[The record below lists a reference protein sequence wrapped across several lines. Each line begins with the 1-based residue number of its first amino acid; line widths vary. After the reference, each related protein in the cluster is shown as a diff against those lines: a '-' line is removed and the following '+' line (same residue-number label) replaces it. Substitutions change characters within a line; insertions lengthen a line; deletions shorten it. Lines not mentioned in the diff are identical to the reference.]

1 ISPWPSTPKPKRP
14 ASPTWAC
21 ARLRLTRTLIS
32 ETTALLDNLLADRFD
47 AGPQEA
53 DRARPPQPDLTDD
66 EIQAEVDIVPA
77 RRFFKLTPLAP
88 VFVYHDYN
96 YNGGVGSIC
105 RSSLWPA
112 PLPSLSPPPP
122 LPTSPPPSSSSTT
135 APPDNPRPPPHP
147 PPPPPTRPPATPHSL

>member
-77 RRFFKLTPLAP
+77 RRFFMLTPLAP
-88 VFVYHDYN
+88 VFVYHNHN
-96 YNGGVGSIC
+96 YTGGLRPVC
-105 RSSLWPA
+105 
-112 PLPSLSPPPP
+112 PS
-122 LPTSPPPSSSSTT
+122 
-135 APPDNPRPPPHP
+135 PRWP
-147 PPPPPTRPPATPHSL
+147 PPPPPLNPPPFPSLTPHPRRSACPPPDPFSPPPHDRPPHRSLSNRRGRHD